1 MKRLMIVFV
10 CMLGA
15 SPLYA
20 MRCGNDL
27 VLKGDV
33 DITVLERCGDPL
45 YKTLLKVPCA
55 GIEDGCTI
63 MRWAFR
69 KGKKHYDM
77 VYISGGRVIKVETKA
92 K

>member
-1 MKRLMIVFV
+1 MIVFV
-10 CMLGA
+10 FMLIA

-45 YKTLLKVPCA
+45 HRTVLKVPCA
-55 GIEDGCTI
+55 GIEGGCII
-63 MRWAFR
+63 MRWAYR

-77 VYISGGRVIKVETKA
+77 VYISGGRVIKVETEA

>member
-1 MKRLMIVFV
+1 MTILVFI
-10 CMLGA
+10 LSA

-33 DITVLERCGDPL
+33 DVSVLDRCGDPEHR
-45 YKTLLKVPCA
+45 TVLKVPCT

-63 MRWAFR
+63 MRWAYR

-77 VYISGGRVIKVETKA
+77 VYISGGRVIKVKTEA